1 MLIDNFTS
9 GRYIGLPLLQWFGM
23 TVEPRQAAEH
33 GEKPFPHMLRWVR

>member
-23 TVEPRQAAEH
+23 TLEPRQAAEH
-33 GEKPFPHMLRWVR
+33 GVAPFPHMLRWMR